1 MLDAYAMRR
10 LDALKKE
17 KNTTHCEFC
26 KKPILYPAE
35 ADYIKTKRGK
45 EMFFHEDCF
54 KKEIINNALHY

>member
-17 KNTTHCEFC
+17 NKTAHCEFC

-35 ADYIKTKRGK
+35 ADYIKRKGGK
-45 EMFFHEDCF
+45 EVFFHTDCF
-54 KKEIINNALHY
+54 KKEIKINAVHY

>member
-17 KNTTHCEFC
+17 NKNAHCEFC
-26 KKPILYPAE
+26 KKPIFYPAE

-45 EMFFHEDCF
+45 EVFFHTYCF
-54 KKEIINNALHY
+54 KKEYRNAVHN

>member
-17 KNTTHCEFC
+17 KKTAFCEFC

-45 EMFFHEDCF
+45 EMFLT
-54 KKEIINNALHY
+54 KIVLKRR